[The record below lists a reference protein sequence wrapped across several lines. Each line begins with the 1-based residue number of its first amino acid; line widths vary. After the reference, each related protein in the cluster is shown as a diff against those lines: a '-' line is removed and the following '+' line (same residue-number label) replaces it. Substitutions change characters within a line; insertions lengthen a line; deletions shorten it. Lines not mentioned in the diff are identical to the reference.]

1 MLQIFAGKT
10 LHVPLHFCG
19 IFVKLTITIQRNDDK
34 VIQTFH
40 RKCCPIRSSKSSI
53 FCLGFSYFAI
63 LHHNCNLFNTSKP
76 AIRWIPAYSS
86 FPEIGSTEINSEDLS
101 IHPCQ
106 TLRQTPPA
114 SCFYY
119 CAGVHTGPSPT
130 LPLNLWRDPHHPS
143 SPSFSPA
150 TKKPG
155 PVTFFW
161 PDF

>member
-1 MLQIFAGKT
+1 MTRSLKHFTQSVSSFARVKVQFFPPCFKFRHIASQLQS
-10 LHVPLHFCG
+10 L
-19 IFVKLTITIQRNDDK
+19 QY
-34 VIQTFH
+34 IQTSH
-40 RKCCPIRSSKSSI
+40 VRR
-53 FCLGFSYFAI
+53 
-63 LHHNCNLFNTSKP
+63 
-76 AIRWIPAYSS
+76 IPAYSS